1 MRGAIEWAATPLAP
15 GFAGVF
21 VVWMVALIKRDGDV
35 KNVRYPGKAG
45 G

>member
-1 MRGAIEWAATPLAP
+1 MRGAIEWASPPLAP

-21 VVWMVALIKRDGDV
+21 VVWMVGLIKRDCDV
-35 KNVRYPGKAG
+35 NSVQNPGKAG